1 MTGASA
7 LHAWGPEMN
16 DHTNRPPTWLERESV
31 VPLAKVEKI
40 TSLDRDTI
48 KRRYPDRVVQ
58 LSDKRQGMKLKHALA
73 ITEGK

>member
-1 MTGASA
+1 
-7 LHAWGPEMN
+7 MN
-16 DHTNRPPTWLERESV
+16 DHTDHPPTWLERESV
-31 VPLAKVEKI
+31 RPMSEIEKI
-40 TSLDRDTI
+40 TSLGRDTI